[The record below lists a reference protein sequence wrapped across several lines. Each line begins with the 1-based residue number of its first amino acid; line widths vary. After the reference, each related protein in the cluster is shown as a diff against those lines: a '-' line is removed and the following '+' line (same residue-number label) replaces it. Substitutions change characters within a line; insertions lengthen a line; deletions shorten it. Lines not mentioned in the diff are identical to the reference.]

1 MSSRLPPARVLHLA
15 TALAA
20 YQLLYHVLYRVLVL
34 YCGEWYARTTTVV
47 VLVPLSAL
55 GSLVNAAWVPSRYSL
70 YRLVGW
76 MAVGYFGFVDMQG
89 VAGRVA
95 GAIFGGMGLGR
106 LTADGGGVGGSDVGV
121 LKRCVFVGA
130 GAGWVAGV
138 AIGYV
143 LWWCVREVF
152 GEREQPRHSSSSS
165 SSRSSSELY
174 AYCGLQCVS
183 VGVFLWDV
191 LGAVVPYPD
200 CGVPLLGV
208 GAVALGMVLELRRER
223 TLWVLGSAV
232 IGVGVSYGFNSYLQC
247 GYCGAVAAE
256 AQVDTAPTRAVWRCP
271 LREGGVLQVV
281 DVDVDERYRLR
292 AVRLGHS
299 IMGGMWTAPA
309 DVSGMPIFSA
319 FHLQAALGAV
329 YAASASSASS
339 AASAASASSSTTAT
353 ASPVD
358 NKRSLHVGLGIG
370 GSVTLLQ
377 GLGYTSDCVEL
388 HPQMVQVAREFFH
401 LNGTACQI
409 GDANQLLVPT
419 TGRNGNALPLEAYDV
434 IIVDIFSGDAD
445 AVVRNSKGLFDAI
458 AQSSMIRK
466 EKKTHHQ
473 QVVVNYFGIQGYQLH
488 ALYEAI
494 RQSFSDVHV
503 YREDPAE
510 AVISNFVILAS
521 HEVAVSGGGA
531 NNNNNNDNNHL
542 SKLLKTAPFSRVF
555 ADYTDH
561 ITDVLDRRE
570 IVPTSTCGD
579 VKSVPE
585 LVRQRACML
594 AESLSFAGA
603 HFRAMRG
610 QFYI

>member
-1 MSSRLPPARVLHLA
+1 MSSRLPPTPARVLHLA

-34 YCGEWYARTTTVV
+34 HCGEWYARTTTVV

-95 GAIFGGMGLGR
+95 GAIFGGMR
-106 LTADGGGVGGSDVGV
+106 LGSDVGV

-130 GAGWVAGV
+130 GSGWVAGV

-152 GEREQPRHSSSSS
+152 GEQPRHSSSSS
-165 SSRSSSELY
+165 SSSVRSSSELY
-174 AYCGLQCVS
+174 AYCGLQCVC

-256 AQVDTAPTRAVWRCP
+256 TRQVDTAPTRAVWRCP

-281 DVDVDERYRLR
+281 DVDVDEEYRLR

-299 IMGGMWTAPA
+299 IMGGVWTAPA

-329 YAASASSASS
+329 YAATATAT
-339 AASAASASSSTTAT
+339 ASASSSTTAT

-419 TGRNGNALPLEAYDV
+419 TGRNANALPLEAYDV

-458 AQSSMIRK
+458 AQSSMIRE
-466 EKKTHHQ
+466 EKTRHQ

-488 ALYEAI
+488 ALYETI

-503 YREDPAE
+503 YREDPAD
-510 AVISNFVILAS
+510 AVISNFVIVAS
-521 HEVAVSGGGA
+521 HEVAVSGGGGGSA
-531 NNNNNNDNNHL
+531 NNSNL

-579 VKSVPE
+579 VKSVLE
-585 LVRQRACML
+585 LLRQRACML
-594 AESLSFAGA
+594 KESLSFAGA

-610 QFYI
+610 QFHI

>member
-1 MSSRLPPARVLHLA
+1 
-15 TALAA
+15 
-20 YQLLYHVLYRVLVL
+20 
-34 YCGEWYARTTTVV
+34 
-47 VLVPLSAL
+47 
-55 GSLVNAAWVPSRYSL
+55 
-70 YRLVGW
+70 
-76 MAVGYFGFVDMQG
+76 
-89 VAGRVA
+89 
-95 GAIFGGMGLGR
+95 
-106 LTADGGGVGGSDVGV
+106 
-121 LKRCVFVGA
+121 
-130 GAGWVAGV
+130 
-138 AIGYV
+138 
-143 LWWCVREVF
+143 
-152 GEREQPRHSSSSS
+152 
-165 SSRSSSELY
+165 
-174 AYCGLQCVS
+174 
-183 VGVFLWDV
+183 
-191 LGAVVPYPD
+191 
-200 CGVPLLGV
+200 
-208 GAVALGMVLELRRER
+208 VALGMVLELRRER

-256 AQVDTAPTRAVWRCP
+256 TRQVDTAPTRAVWRCP

-281 DVDVDERYRLR
+281 DVDVDEEYRLR

-299 IMGGMWTAPA
+299 IMGGVWTAPA

-329 YAASASSASS
+329 YAATATAT
-339 AASAASASSSTTAT
+339 ASASSSTTAT

-419 TGRNGNALPLEAYDV
+419 TGRNANALPLEAYDV

-458 AQSSMIRK
+458 AQSSMIRE
-466 EKKTHHQ
+466 EKTRHQ

-488 ALYEAI
+488 ALYETI

-503 YREDPAE
+503 YREDPAD
-510 AVISNFVILAS
+510 AVISNFVIVAS
-521 HEVAVSGGGA
+521 HEVAVSGGGGGSA
-531 NNNNNNDNNHL
+531 NNSNL

-579 VKSVPE
+579 VKSVLE
-585 LVRQRACML
+585 LLRQRACML
-594 AESLSFAGA
+594 KESLSFAGA

-610 QFYI
+610 QFHI

>member
-1 MSSRLPPARVLHLA
+1 
-15 TALAA
+15 
-20 YQLLYHVLYRVLVL
+20 
-34 YCGEWYARTTTVV
+34 
-47 VLVPLSAL
+47 
-55 GSLVNAAWVPSRYSL
+55 
-70 YRLVGW
+70 
-76 MAVGYFGFVDMQG
+76 
-89 VAGRVA
+89 
-95 GAIFGGMGLGR
+95 
-106 LTADGGGVGGSDVGV
+106 
-121 LKRCVFVGA
+121 
-130 GAGWVAGV
+130 
-138 AIGYV
+138 
-143 LWWCVREVF
+143 
-152 GEREQPRHSSSSS
+152 
-165 SSRSSSELY
+165 
-174 AYCGLQCVS
+174 
-183 VGVFLWDV
+183 
-191 LGAVVPYPD
+191 
-200 CGVPLLGV
+200 
-208 GAVALGMVLELRRER
+208 LGMVLELRRER

-256 AQVDTAPTRAVWRCP
+256 TRQVDTAPTRAVWRCP

-281 DVDVDERYRLR
+281 DVDVDEEYRLR

-299 IMGGMWTAPA
+299 IMGGVWTAPA

-329 YAASASSASS
+329 YAAT
-339 AASAASASSSTTAT
+339 ASASSSTTAT

-419 TGRNGNALPLEAYDV
+419 TGRNANALPLEAYDV
-434 IIVDIFSGDAD
+434 ILVDIFSGDAD

-458 AQSSMIRK
+458 AQSSMIRE
-466 EKKTHHQ
+466 EKTRHQ

-488 ALYEAI
+488 ALYETI

-503 YREDPAE
+503 YREDPAD
-510 AVISNFVILAS
+510 AVISNFVIVAS
-521 HEVAVSGGGA
+521 HEVAVSGGGGGSA
-531 NNNNNNDNNHL
+531 NNSNL

-579 VKSVPE
+579 VKSVLE
-585 LVRQRACML
+585 LLRQRACML
-594 AESLSFAGA
+594 KESLSFAGA

-610 QFYI
+610 QFHI